1 MSIAFTPVLE
11 PVKQGLAF
19 KHILLATDFSEP
31 SQRALT
37 VALALSRRYGSE
49 LLVVHAI
56 PSAPKGPVPL
66 DPLPLELDREQIES
80 EKEMRTF
87 ADAAENSGVSYRTTI
102 AHGRVWDVI
111 SEEMTRNQTDL
122 LVLGTHGRSALKKLA
137 LGSVAEEVLRL
148 ADCPVLTVGP
158 KVAPAGSRIAELRT
172 VLFATDFGPASAR
185 ALPYALAL
193 AEESGARLVVVH
205 MLPPMPLADAAYA
218 PAVFAADD
226 LLQWRLAMQAE
237 SQKKLRALIPPGSLS
252 KEPIYVVGMDFL
264 PEGIMTAAAE
274 YDADLIVMGANRGTS
289 ARVAS
294 HIPWALTHHVIC
306 EAHCPVMTLR
316 A

>member
-11 PVKQGLAF
+11 PVKHGLSF
-19 KHILLATDFSEP
+19 KRILLATDFSEP

-37 VALALSRRYGSE
+37 VALALTHRYGSE

-66 DPLPLELDREQIES
+66 DPLPRELDRDQIEA
-80 EKEMRTF
+80 EEYMRKF
-87 ADAAENSGVSYRTTI
+87 AQTAKTSGITYHTAIER
-102 AHGRVWDVI
+102 GRVWDVI
-111 SEEMTRNQTDL
+111 SAEIVRDETDL
-122 LVLGTHGRSALKKLA
+122 LILGTHGRSVLKKLA

-158 KVAPAGSRIAELRT
+158 KVVPADFHIAELKT

-185 ALPYALAL
+185 ALRYAVAL
-193 AEESGARLVVVH
+193 TEESGARLLVVH

-237 SQKKLRALIPPGSLS
+237 SQKKLKALIPPGGLS
-252 KEPIYVVGMDFL
+252 KEPVYVVGMDFL
-264 PEGIMTAAAE
+264 PEGILSAATE
-274 YDADLIVMGANRGTS
+274 YNADLIVMGANRGTS
-289 ARVAS
+289 ARVAA

-306 EAHCPVMTLR
+306 DAHCPVMTLR